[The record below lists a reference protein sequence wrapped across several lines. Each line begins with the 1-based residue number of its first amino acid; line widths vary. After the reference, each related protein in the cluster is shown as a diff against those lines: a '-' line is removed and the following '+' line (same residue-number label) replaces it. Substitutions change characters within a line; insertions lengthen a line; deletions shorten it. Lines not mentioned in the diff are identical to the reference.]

1 MNTRFLRTF
10 SAFAFASLFATSA
23 HAHHA
28 MDGQTP
34 TTLYEGLVSGLAHP
48 VIGLDHL
55 AFILAA
61 GLFAAVAGMS
71 LFAPLLFVAGS
82 LVGVGLHLML
92 LDLPAA
98 EIVIPASVL
107 AGGWLLARGRAV
119 ESHMLVFAL
128 FLVVGVFHG
137 YAFGEAI
144 VGSEQ
149 TPLIAYLAGL
159 AAIQSAIALGVYFL
173 VRSRGWAV
181 EAMQPR
187 LAGAAIVGVGI
198 TFLAGQ
204 LLG

>member
-23 HAHHA
+23 QAHHA
-28 MDGQTP
+28 MDGQMP

-55 AFILAA
+55 AFIVAA

-98 EIVIPASVL
+98 EIVIAASVL

-204 LLG
+204 LVG

>member
-23 HAHHA
+23 QAHHA

-55 AFILAA
+55 AFIVAA
-61 GLFAAVAGMS
+61 RLFAAVAGMS
-71 LFAPLLFVAGS
+71 LFAPLLFVVGS

-98 EIVIPASVL
+98 EIVIAASVL

-204 LLG
+204 LVG

>member
-98 EIVIPASVL
+98 EIVIAASVL

-181 EAMQPR
+181 EATQPR

-204 LLG
+204 LVG